1 MSSEQSLS
9 LGSWTRT
16 RLRFCVEGVK
26 NGAWGGEAGTDDADA
41 VCVRVADF
49 NWQRL
54 AVDLSNP
61 TVRSFPVAQL
71 RRLKLRPGDILIE
84 KSGGGEKTPVG
95 RVVQYGD
102 NEVAVTSNFVARI
115 RAKSHINDRF
125 LLYVLASLYMSGYS
139 HQFIKQNTGIQNLDD
154 TALFDS
160 DVSLPDLDTQK
171 TIADFLDRETVRI
184 DQLIEKKRAFTRVL
198 AEKRDA
204 LIATVTTNGIDR
216 SVPMKAS
223 GLDWLGDIPAH
234 WDVVPATSLFKH
246 SKERA
251 REGDQLLSATQ
262 KYGVIPLAEFER
274 MEQRQVTLAVANLEL
289 RKHVEIGDFVIS
301 MRSMD
306 GGLERAHAV
315 GSVRSSYS
323 VLKPGPNV
331 DGRYYGSLLKSS
343 MYIQAL
349 RLTSNFVRDGQDM
362 NFSHFRKV
370 HLPRLKVEEQ
380 VAIADHIDAHNN
392 RNDAIFSRTMESI
405 ERLQEF
411 RAALITA
418 AVTGQ
423 INLATWGK
431 QGSSDRRL
439 DQIEEEMSA

>member
-1 MSSEQSLS
+1 MIRPWLDGNLNSYPVRKLAHVGRLKARIGWQNLRSDEFVEQ
-9 LGSWTRT
+9 GPH
-16 RLRFCVEGVK
+16 CVT
-26 NGAWGGEAGTDDADA
+26 GTDFHRGHVNWSTAY
-41 VCVRVADF
+41 RVTYDRYEMDD
-49 NWQRL
+49 NIQL
-54 AVDLSNP
+54 ENDDL
-61 TVRSFPVAQL
+61 
-71 RRLKLRPGDILIE
+71 LIT
-84 KSGGGEKTPVG
+84 KDGTIGK
-95 RVVQYGD
+95 
-102 NEVAVTSNFVARI
+102 VAVVRDMPGPATLNSGV
-115 RAKSHINDRF
+115 F
-125 LLYVLASLYMSGYS
+125 LLRSTGEGFYSPFMKWIVQSKVFEDFVTYTSSGSTIIHLYQNVFE
-139 HQFIKQNTGIQNLDD
+139 QFR
-154 TALFDS
+154 FPY
-160 DVSLPDLDTQK
+160 PDNDTQK
-171 TIADFLDRETVRI
+171 TIAYFLDHETARI

-198 AEKRDA
+198 AEKREA
-204 LIATVTTNGIDR
+204 LIATVTTSGIDR

-331 DGRYYGSLLKSS
+331 DGRYYGSLLKSN

-370 HLPRLKVEEQ
+370 HLPRLKVVEQ
-380 VAIADHIDAHNN
+380 VAIADHIDAHNS

-423 INLATWGK
+423 IDVTTWGK
-431 QGSSDRRL
+431 EGSTDRRL
-439 DQIEEEMSA
+439 DQVEEEMST